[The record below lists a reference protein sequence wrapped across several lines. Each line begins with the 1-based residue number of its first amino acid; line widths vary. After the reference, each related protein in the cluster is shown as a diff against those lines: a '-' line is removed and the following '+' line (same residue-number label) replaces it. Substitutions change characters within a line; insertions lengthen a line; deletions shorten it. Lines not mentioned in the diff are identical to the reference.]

1 MRISKLSALI
11 LVTMSLTAQAK
22 GRVLELGW
30 YRGQFGDVGTC
41 MRVVSQNVATQDLRL
56 SGSPGSTYDFVCKN
70 GIQRDFFGSE
80 YTAQN
85 NFRCVFR
92 VSAPDPYLPAYWGT
106 VNDDGTFTILGDTN
120 NVVDTNNNLLSS
132 QQVKFNMPGTFTR
145 DLIGFCGRN

>member
-1 MRISKLSALI
+1 MRISKFSALI
-11 LVTMSLTAQAK
+11 LVTMSLTALAK
-22 GRVLELGW
+22 GRVLELGS
-30 YRGQFGDVGTC
+30 YYGQFGDVGSC
-41 MRVVSQNVATQDLRL
+41 MKVISQNVATQDLRL
-56 SGSPGSTYDFVCKN
+56 SGGGSYDFVCKN
-70 GIQRDFFGSE
+70 GIQRDYLGSE

-92 VSAPDPYLPAYWGT
+92 RSERDPYLPAYWGT

-132 QQVKFNMPGTFTR
+132 QQVKFNMPGIFTR